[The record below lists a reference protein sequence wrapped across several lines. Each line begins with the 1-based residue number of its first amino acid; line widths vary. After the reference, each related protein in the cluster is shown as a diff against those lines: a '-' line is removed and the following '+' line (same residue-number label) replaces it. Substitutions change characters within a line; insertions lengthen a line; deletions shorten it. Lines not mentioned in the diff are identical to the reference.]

1 MAERALRGTRLGAT
15 SYENDRN
22 TDLAPRQEIAFDCP
36 KGHHFTVPFAAEAEV
51 PATWECRVC
60 GTIAFTATGDQPSP
74 KKTKPPRSHWD
85 MLRERRS
92 IDDLEQVLAERLALI
107 RGGRGLDDEADAKEA
122 RAGRRRAAMPQPV
135 TRQSASRTIFLLIL
149 LAPRWRSSNVI
160 GTSVTVS
167 PAAMV
172 RRARSTWKQY
182 PWESTSSRP
191 MRRRVLA
198 RKAR

>member
-60 GTIAFTATGDQPSP
+60 GTIALTVAGDQPSP

-92 IDDLEQVLAERLALI
+92 IADLEQVLAERLALI
-107 RGGRGLDDEADAKEA
+107 RGDRGLDDETESK
-122 RAGRRRAAMPQPV
+122 QP
-135 TRQSASRTIFLLIL
+135 
-149 LAPRWRSSNVI
+149 
-160 GTSVTVS
+160 
-167 PAAMV
+167 
-172 RRARSTWKQY
+172 RARQ
-182 PWESTSSRP
+182 
-191 MRRRVLA
+191 
-198 RKAR
+198 RKSA